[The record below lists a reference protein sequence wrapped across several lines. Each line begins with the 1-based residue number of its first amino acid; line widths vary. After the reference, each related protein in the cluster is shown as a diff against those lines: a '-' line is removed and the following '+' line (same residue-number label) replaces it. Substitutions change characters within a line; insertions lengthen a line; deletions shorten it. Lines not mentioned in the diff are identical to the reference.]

1 MRFSRFSFLLISVF
15 FFAIFISCDTEDPFS
30 LPPPDFS
37 TVPEPYDTSN
47 VEFVDLTDGVRA
59 YIHNDGYGPFEVT
72 ARDQVSIFLTL
83 RTDTGDIIYST
94 FSSDRVN
101 PLTIAMERAGTLQSV
116 FDYSILMAY
125 TPGFKIGLLGMKE
138 GERRTLV
145 VPPSEAYED
154 LPNGHINEK
163 YRDNTLIYDVQ
174 ISRISPKKNQ

>member
-1 MRFSRFSFLLISVF
+1 MQLSRYSIFTSIIIFFLLL
-15 FFAIFISCDTEDPFS
+15 ISCDTEDPFS

-47 VEFVDLTDGVRA
+47 VDFVDLEDGVRA
-59 YIHNDGYGPFEVT
+59 YIHDEGFGPFEVT

-101 PLTIAMERAGTLQSV
+101 PITIAMERAGTLQGV

-125 TPGFKIGLLGMKE
+125 TPGFKVGILGMKE
-138 GERRTLV
+138 GERRTLL
-145 VPPSEAYED
+145 VPPDEAYRD
-154 LPNGHINEK
+154 LPDGHINEE
-163 YRDNTLIYDVQ
+163 YRENTLIYDIQV
-174 ISRISPKKNQ
+174 SRISPKKSL